1 MLEENLEIVGG
12 VEIAADIQH
21 RIKTTGVRGL
31 SLEKAQE
38 LGVFQRIANL
48 LSVTHTS
55 IMAAYRVYGGVDYL
69 IDQLNARNR
78 EIARE
83 MNIFDKAF
91 DRFIRFWT
99 DYYAKDKSGKEVSY
113 ETENLYHRIMEWMQ
127 MPETWQL
134 GEPQRTEREKDLA
147 IKIDIPNE
155 RVFTFYKAELN
166 HETVDSKETW
176 GVLCYDPKTNKQT
189 SVNTNMDKASAMM
202 VAKRLSAENPDC
214 IYLASI
220 IRDVVEKRTEVLP
233 FKAFRNNETVGK
245 LTSTSK

>member
-55 IMAAYRVYGGVDYL
+55 IMAAYRIYGGVDYL

-83 MNIFDKAF
+83 MNMFDKAF

-147 IKIDIPNE
+147 IKIDMPNE

-214 IYLASI
+214 IYSASI

>member
-99 DYYAKDKSGKEVSY
+99 DYYAYGKSGKEVSY
-113 ETENLYHRIMEWMQ
+113 EIENLYHRIMERMQ

-147 IKIDIPNE
+147 IKIDMPDE

-202 VAKRLSAENPDC
+202 VAKRLSAENPDY
-214 IYLASI
+214 IYSASI
-220 IRDVVEKRTEVLP
+220 IRDVVEKRTEVVP
-233 FKAFRNNETVGK
+233 YKAFRNNETVGK
-245 LTSTSK
+245 ITSTSK